1 MSENPSPAA
10 WEAEKLYPHIQQ
22 MSWAYLVCITIPPT
36 CCDIWMKWMCVL
48 AHELY
53 PPSSHRLKR
62 GVISSTK
69 HPNDS
74 PDRRTLFSDP
84 LREIV
89 ERCCTWRHTRAWHS
103 RHDGC
108 GTGCWHS
115 IVCLYN

>member
-1 MSENPSPAA
+1 MIEQHRNADFGFELTCADTEMRNKFAPSIMSENPSPAA

-36 CCDIWMKWMCVL
+36 SCDIWMKWMCVL

-62 GVISSTK
+62 GVISSSK

-84 LREIV
+84 L
-89 ERCCTWRHTRAWHS
+89 
-103 RHDGC
+103 
-108 GTGCWHS
+108 
-115 IVCLYN
+115 